1 MRHVANES
9 AFETRGD
16 LISSGN
22 FQAKLKLDSFA
33 EFEAHQKI
41 GAALEMFMVSA
52 GTDTG
57 ELFIASV
64 IGIGTRLMRRAAKRG
79 AIVTQGFPGTGGQR
93 AFGSWGVFSLRKSGR
108 ASIRLLS
115 GDRGSQVARGHQTCW
130 HLLENL
136 RPLFGL
142 TPCPRSTGHLILATR
157 PVVGYFWNC
166 SASWPGMTRSGLPP
180 ASWIMRS

>member
-93 AFGSWGVFSLRKSGR
+93 AFGSWGVFSLRRSGR

-115 GDRGSQVARGHQTCW
+115 GDRGSQVARAIRLAGIFWRTFDRYSD
-130 HLLENL
+130 L
-136 RPLFGL
+136 
-142 TPCPRSTGHLILATR
+142 PRVRAR
-157 PVVGYFWNC
+157 PV
-166 SASWPGMTRSGLPP
+166 
-180 ASWIMRS
+180 I

>member
-1 MRHVANES
+1 VEREKS
-9 AFETRGD
+9 AARPPDMPLLPRVRRAPRGQRICIRDAWD

-93 AFGSWGVFSLRKSGR
+93 AFGSWGVFSLRRSGR

-115 GDRGSQVARGHQTCW
+115 GDRGSQVARAIRLAGIFWRTFDRYSD
-130 HLLENL
+130 L
-136 RPLFGL
+136 
-142 TPCPRSTGHLILATR
+142 PRVRAR
-157 PVVGYFWNC
+157 PV
-166 SASWPGMTRSGLPP
+166 
-180 ASWIMRS
+180 I